1 MSFLTSLTR
10 AWLTRSLRPF
20 CFTNEYDQHLDYAD
34 TPDLGIYIH
43 IPFCRSLCDFCP
55 YCKEVYCEETARA
68 YVEAL
73 KKEIA
78 LVGERGGRRKKITT
92 LYFGGGTPALVADD
106 LKGII
111 DTVEKYFSVTE
122 GIGVEL
128 HPADVTEEKLGLLK
142 KAGVTRISI
151 GIQSFGEEYL
161 KLLGR
166 GEHDYRRMFA
176 ALRAVPFE
184 TVAMDFIFGLPG
196 QTIESIKSDI
206 ETAFA
211 NGANHI
217 ALYPFIDFTYTRRSF
232 EKMPEAQKK
241 KLMGE
246 IAEYCGRRGYVR
258 DSIWT
263 FGKPDTRKYS
273 SMTRDNFLGFG
284 CSATT
289 LLKDRFKINTFS
301 ITDYI
306 GRVNGGVLPT
316 ALTLKFTRRQRMVYY
331 LFWTA
336 YTMAVDAGAF
346 ERFFEEKLERCYG
359 AELLAARIFGLVRKE
374 GRTYRM
380 TVRGAYYYHY
390 FENYYTLSYIDQ
402 MWNLMRVR
410 AFPDELVIA

>member
-20 CFTNEYDQHLDYAD
+20 ALQMNMISIWTMPIPRPGHLY
-34 TPDLGIYIH
+34 PHPLLPEFVRFLPLLQGGIL
-43 IPFCRSLCDFCP
+43 RGNGKSLCGG
-55 YCKEVYCEETARA
+55 
-68 YVEAL
+68 L

-92 LYFGGGTPALVADD
+92 LYFGGGTPALVAGD

-111 DTVEKYFSVTE
+111 GTVEKYFSVTE

-161 KLLGR
+161 ELLGR
-166 GEHDYRRMFA
+166 GEHDYGKMFA

-232 EKMPEAQKK
+232 EKMLEAQKK
-241 KLMGE
+241 KLM
-246 IAEYCGRRGYVR
+246 AKLR
-258 DSIWT
+258 
-263 FGKPDTRKYS
+263 
-273 SMTRDNFLGFG
+273 
-284 CSATT
+284 
-289 LLKDRFKINTFS
+289 NT
-301 ITDYI
+301 
-306 GRVNGGVLPT
+306 VAGGG
-316 ALTLKFTRRQRMVYY
+316 M
-331 LFWTA
+331 
-336 YTMAVDAGAF
+336 
-346 ERFFEEKLERCYG
+346 
-359 AELLAARIFGLVRKE
+359 
-374 GRTYRM
+374 
-380 TVRGAYYYHY
+380 
-390 FENYYTLSYIDQ
+390 
-402 MWNLMRVR
+402 
-410 AFPDELVIA
+410 